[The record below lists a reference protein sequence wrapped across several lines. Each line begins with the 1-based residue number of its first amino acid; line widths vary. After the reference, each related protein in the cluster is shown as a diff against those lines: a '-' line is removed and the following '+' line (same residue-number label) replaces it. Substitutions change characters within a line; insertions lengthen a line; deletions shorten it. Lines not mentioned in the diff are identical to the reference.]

1 MIPKKKKKKKKLLS
15 SISRI
20 LIFCYSRDTVEEFP
34 GGLVVR
40 ILGFHS
46 CGRDSIP
53 SCGTE
58 ILHAAWQKK
67 KKKKTLLGEL
77 RISPRTGENIFSVC
91 TL

>member
-1 MIPKKKKKKKKLLS
+1 MNHRFRTPGLM
-15 SISRI
+15 
-20 LIFCYSRDTVEEFP
+20 EFP

-58 ILHAAWQKK
+58 ILQAAWQKK
-67 KKKKTLLGEL
+67 KKKDTVKS
-77 RISPRTGENIFSVC
+77 IKDKP
-91 TL
+91 